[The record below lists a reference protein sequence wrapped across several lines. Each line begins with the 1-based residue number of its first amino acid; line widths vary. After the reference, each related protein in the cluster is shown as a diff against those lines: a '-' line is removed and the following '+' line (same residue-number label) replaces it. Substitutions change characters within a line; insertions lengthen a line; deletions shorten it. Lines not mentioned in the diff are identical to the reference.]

1 MRPRRYPTAMEI
13 ERVAEI
19 LDRSPSTVHDIAL
32 ELRMDRRYVHKALVA
47 LGWQRRAA
55 GTRNGWM
62 VRRCSR

>member
-1 MRPRRYPTAMEI
+1 MRPRRYPTASEI

-19 LDRSPSTVHDIAL
+19 LSRRPSTVHDIAR

-55 GTRNGWM
+55 GTREGWM
-62 VRRCSR
+62 ARRRIA